1 MKPLTAT
8 ALLLSLTGLS
18 LKAQTINNDT
28 IKREVFSLHAQ
39 TTAIYQY
46 KPGFRVPY
54 SGANSLSPIKEQATS
69 LTSTVFAG
77 ARLWK
82 GASAFINPE
91 LAGGSGISKV
101 LGIADATNGETFRV
115 GSTAPKIYLGR
126 LFFNQLIALTDN
138 KVYQESGQNQ
148 LQGYVPEKYIGF
160 TVGKV
165 CLADYFDDNAYSHD
179 PRTQFMNWGL
189 MSNGAWDYPAN
200 TRGYIPSFVAEYVS
214 PVNELRFAY
223 SLLPAQANGLS
234 LDWKFAKANSLTL
247 EYVRR
252 YKISGRAG
260 AVRGLAFLTNGRM
273 GNYNEAISFNPSAP
287 VIEDVQR
294 YGNHKYGF
302 GINAEQELTSDL
314 GVFARASWNDGHT
327 QTWAFTEIDQS
338 ISLGVSDKGN
348 AWNRKDDTV
357 GFAVVASG
365 ISKPHRDYLAQ
376 GGYGFMLGDGKLN
389 YGTEEAAEFYYA
401 AALKKGMYLTGGY
414 EYVRNP
420 GYNKD
425 RNGNVNV
432 FSLRF
437 HAEL

>member
-1 MKPLTAT
+1 
-8 ALLLSLTGLS
+8 
-18 LKAQTINNDT
+18 
-28 IKREVFSLHAQ
+28 
-39 TTAIYQY
+39 
-46 KPGFRVPY
+46 
-54 SGANSLSPIKEQATS
+54 
-69 LTSTVFAG
+69 
-77 ARLWK
+77 
-82 GASAFINPE
+82 
-91 LAGGSGISKV
+91 
-101 LGIADATNGETFRV
+101 
-115 GSTAPKIYLGR
+115 
-126 LFFNQLIALTDN
+126 
-138 KVYQESGQNQ
+138 
-148 LQGYVPEKYIGF
+148 
-160 TVGKV
+160 
-165 CLADYFDDNAYSHD
+165 
-179 PRTQFMNWGL
+179 
-189 MSNGAWDYPAN
+189 
-200 TRGYIPSFVAEYVS
+200 
-214 PVNELRFAY
+214 
-223 SLLPAQANGLS
+223 
-234 LDWKFAKANSLTL
+234 
-247 EYVRR
+247 
-252 YKISGRAG
+252 
-260 AVRGLAFLTNGRM
+260 M